1 MFTAAT
7 AKYNL
12 QMVSLVRRKSG
23 RFAQAPLLSKPSPTA
38 RVNVEPMP
46 RPSGSSFTLIK
57 VHITTVT
64 FFFPRKEGGAFLV
77 FFFSSLPRSSYL
89 KLASDVERVAGHR
102 TAPAGL
108 TAKIYLEKD
117 SLPARLSR
125 ESAMVL
131 IFRSQFVQVSTN
143 SNFIVLIER

>member
-23 RFAQAPLLSKPSPTA
+23 RFAQAPLQTKPSPTA